1 MGIIIE
7 ATKIKQSFYLLIPKN
22 IVELIDINDRTKF
35 SLKIKDSG
43 TKKVL
48 EYYFNHLEKND

>member
-1 MGIIIE
+1 MAIVIE
-7 ATKIKQSFYLLIPKN
+7 ATKIKESFYLLIPRN

-35 SLKIKDSG
+35 SLKIKDNG

-48 EYYFNHLEKND
+48 EYYFNNLEKND

>member
-1 MGIIIE
+1 MAIVIE
-7 ATKIKQSFYLLIPKN
+7 ATKIKESFYLLIPRN

-35 SLKIKDSG
+35 SLKIKENG

-48 EYYFNHLEKND
+48 EYYFNNLEKND